1 MKREY
6 SRNIHKLIEM
16 RNASVKI
23 SFKSTALLWLG
34 LLKTNITG
42 DQRLSQNLVQVN
54 LSAQSA
60 SVRCSI
66 CRNILQ
72 IMHKYFPN
80 YAQIVCKLF
89 TNILKI
95 LPKYFANYAQ
105 ISFEG
110 RKLSGGE
117 KRE

>member
-1 MKREY
+1 MKIKY

-23 SFKSTALLWLG
+23 SFKSTALIWLG

-66 CRNILQ
+66 CEIFCKLCTNIFH
-72 IMHKYFPN
+72 IMHK
-80 YAQIVCKLF
+80 
-89 TNILKI
+89 
-95 LPKYFANYAQ
+95 
-105 ISFEG
+105 
-110 RKLSGGE
+110 
-117 KRE
+117 